1 MRDPVE
7 STSSNR
13 ASAFV
18 DRVVVWLSHHWLALI
33 NTVLAIYV
41 GLPFVAPAA
50 LESRH
55 PFVAQIIYTI
65 YSPVCHQ
72 LPQRSFFLYGEK
84 PTYTLHELVDHV
96 GEENLP
102 LYPWPRPFNG
112 NAQVGYKVALCE
124 RDLAIYGALLLS
136 GLAFS
141 LVRSRAR
148 PLPFWAYILIG
159 IIPMG
164 LDGGS
169 QFVSY
174 LLPGL
179 VPGLALV
186 PRESTWLLRTITGGL
201 FGWATAWLAFPN
213 LQAAFAEVA
222 EHSRQ
227 RLEMEGGSRMQVSKG
242 WNSDPRG

>member
-1 MRDPVE
+1 MRDSVE
-7 STSSNR
+7 STNSNR
-13 ASAFV
+13 VSAFA

-50 LESRH
+50 IESRH
-55 PFVAQIIYTI
+55 PFVAHIIYMI

-72 LPQRSFFLYGEK
+72 LPQRSYFMYGEK
-84 PTYTLHELVDHV
+84 PTYSLQELVDRV
-96 GEENLP
+96 GEGNLP
-102 LYPWPRPFNG
+102 LYPWPKPFNG

-136 GLAFS
+136 GLVFS

-159 IIPMG
+159 VLPMG

-179 VPGLALV
+179 LPDLAIL

-201 FGWATAWLAFPN
+201 FGLATAWLALPN

-222 EHSRQ
+222 ENSRQ
-227 RLEMEGGSRMQVSKG
+227 RLEMEGGSRMQAAKG

>member
-1 MRDPVE
+1 
-7 STSSNR
+7 
-13 ASAFV
+13 V
-18 DRVVVWLSHHWLALI
+18 DR
-33 NTVLAIYV
+33 
-41 GLPFVAPAA
+41 
-50 LESRH
+50 
-55 PFVAQIIYTI
+55 
-65 YSPVCHQ
+65 
-72 LPQRSFFLYGEK
+72 
-84 PTYTLHELVDHV
+84 V

-102 LYPWPRPFNG
+102 LYPWPRLFNG

-179 VPGLALV
+179 VPGLAIL

-201 FGWATAWLAFPN
+201 FGWATAWLALPN

-222 EHSRQ
+222 EHSRR
-227 RLEMEGGSRMQVSKG
+227 RLEMEGGSRMQGAKG
-242 WNSDPRG
+242 WNSGPRG

>member
-41 GLPFVAPAA
+41 GLPFVAPVAI
-50 LESRH
+50 ESRH
-55 PFVAQIIYTI
+55 PFVAQIIYTV
-65 YSPVCHQ
+65 YTPVCHQ
-72 LPQRSFFLYGEK
+72 LPQRSYFLYGEK
-84 PTYTLHELVDHV
+84 PTYSLQELVDRV

-124 RDLAIYGALLLS
+124 RDLAIYGALFLS
-136 GLAFS
+136 GIIFS
-141 LVRSRAR
+141 LFRSRIR
-148 PLPFWAYILIG
+148 PLPFWAYLLIG
-159 IIPMG
+159 VIPMG

-174 LLPGL
+174 LLPAV
-179 VPGLALV
+179 VPDFV
-186 PRESTWLLRTITGGL
+186 PRESTWLLRTITGAL
-201 FGWATAWLAFPN
+201 FGVATAWLAYPN
-213 LQAAFAEVA
+213 LQAGFGEAA
-222 EHSRQ
+222 EHAGG
-227 RLEMEGGSRMQVSKG
+227 RLEAEG
-242 WNSDPRG
+242 